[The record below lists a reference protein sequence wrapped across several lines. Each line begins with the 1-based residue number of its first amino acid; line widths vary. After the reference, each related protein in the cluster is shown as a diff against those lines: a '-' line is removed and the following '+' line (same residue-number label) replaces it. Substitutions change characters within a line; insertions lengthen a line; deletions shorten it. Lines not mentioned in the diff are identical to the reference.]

1 MKNTKV
7 YYLFFFMIILTISL
21 FIINM
26 MKERSV
32 KKEKEYIEKE
42 EKNVIEYKANET
54 IRVKLNETGEIVA
67 MDVNDYLRGV
77 LPAEMSPKYNI
88 EALKAQAIVA
98 RTYLYK
104 KMENYGEGDDADICD
119 YYGHCQAFYSK
130 DKIFEIWKNKGYT
143 QDEILEF
150 WDKINQ
156 AVVLTQGEV
165 ILYNGE
171 LINAYFHA
179 SSPNGTE
186 NVNQIW
192 GGVSYPY
199 LLPVESIEDELYE
212 NRTSQ
217 VIISYSDF
225 INILNNDDSINAS
238 IKENEIEDICINEY
252 TTTGRV
258 KSIRVNE
265 YIISAEKLRT
275 LIGLKSTLFDIEL
288 PNEDKLNRNII
299 FNVVGYGHGIGMSQ
313 VGANTYAENGMKYN
327 DIIKHYYTGVDI
339 IKFE

>member
-1 MKNTKV
+1 M
-7 YYLFFFMIILTISL
+7 
-21 FIINM
+21 
-26 MKERSV
+26 
-32 KKEKEYIEKE
+32 
-42 EKNVIEYKANET
+42 
-54 IRVKLNETGEIVA
+54 NETGEIVA

-104 KMENYGEGDDADICD
+104 KMENCGEGDDADICD